1 MILCMIKIT
10 KIKRFIDK
18 HSKILV
24 LKFKNNSNYKKAQL
38 LCKVMDKEHF
48 WLTEKIFNIT
58 IILKLCKR
66 NKENKIRKLVS

>member
-24 LKFKNNSNYKKAQL
+24 LKFKNNSNYKKVQL

-48 WLTEKIFNIT
+48 
-58 IILKLCKR
+58 
-66 NKENKIRKLVS
+66 